1 MVDSKYL
8 VLNSEFFNI
17 KCKIK
22 DYYYNETYKLWTFV
36 FFNSDI
42 LFIYDKNILSLDICG
57 VE

>member
-22 DYYYNETYKLWTFV
+22 DYHYNETYKLWTFV

>member
-1 MVDSKYL
+1 MVDGKYL

-22 DYYYNETYKLWTFV
+22 DYHYNETYKLWTFV